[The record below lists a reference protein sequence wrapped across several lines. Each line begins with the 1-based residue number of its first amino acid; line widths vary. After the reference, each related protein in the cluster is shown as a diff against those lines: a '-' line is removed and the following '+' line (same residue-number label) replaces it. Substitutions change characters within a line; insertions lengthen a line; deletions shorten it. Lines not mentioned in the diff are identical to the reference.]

1 MSEATA
7 KMTIRLP
14 EEDLLGAKRYASRH
28 RLSLS
33 GLVVR
38 YFERLRL
45 EEAGSLPAEI
55 AEVAGTLP
63 QRLDVRRAY
72 VAGMDAKHAS

>member
-33 GLVVR
+33 A
-38 YFERLRL
+38 EMH
-45 EEAGSLPAEI
+45 EAA
-55 AEVAGTLP
+55 
-63 QRLDVRRAY
+63 
-72 VAGMDAKHAS
+72 AGMEAKHA

>member
-14 EEDLLGAKRYASRH
+14 EEDLLGAKRYASKH

-38 YFERLRL
+38 YFKRLRL
-45 EEAGSLPAEI
+45 EEADPLPAEI
-55 AEVAGTLP
+55 ADVAGTLP
-63 QRLDVRRAY
+63 RRLDVRRAY
-72 VAGMDAKHAS
+72 VAGMEAKHA